1 MHDTILNHICAGML
15 EICLTKAVVVESKKK
30 KSKSWH
36 KHKPKSLLTETKST
50 RITVYSLLT
59 EAQQRTGTFHSSQ
72 LTPIY
77 PGAFKNSSENRG
89 SEREISATSSALE
102 DQRNPEGGRQK
113 ALHSPQCSAAKW
125 NNANQALIATSLE
138 HSSQL
143 AAITFSV
150 NLPKQKAEQ
159 LQAN

>member
-15 EICLTKAVVVESKKK
+15 EIRLIKAVVVERKKK

-50 RITVYSLLT
+50 RITVYSVFT

-77 PGAFKNSSENRG
+77 PGAFKNGSENGG
-89 SEREISATSSALE
+89 SEMESL
-102 DQRNPEGGRQK
+102 QRRLLVRIKGIPRVGGKK
-113 ALHSPQCSAAKW
+113 ALHSPQCSAAK
-125 NNANQALIATSLE
+125 
-138 HSSQL
+138 
-143 AAITFSV
+143 
-150 NLPKQKAEQ
+150 
-159 LQAN
+159 